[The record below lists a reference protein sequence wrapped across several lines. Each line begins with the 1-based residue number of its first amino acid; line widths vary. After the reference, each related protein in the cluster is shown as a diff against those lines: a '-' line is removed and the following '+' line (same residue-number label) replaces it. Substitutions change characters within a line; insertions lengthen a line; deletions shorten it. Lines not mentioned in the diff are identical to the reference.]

1 VSWIEWLLW
10 AVAIGCI
17 ILVVIF
23 LFIVITNA
31 KEEERVKRQAFLK
44 SKKQQERAEKKERDA
59 KEALKIAEEQ
69 EEWMLNLIHEEKL
82 KTISLLQQKNQKIS
96 QEIESLR
103 YIVSGLS
110 IFDDDFLEQQ
120 PKILEYIN
128 EVIDEGRA

>member
-10 AVAIGCI
+10 AVAIGCN

-31 KEEERVKRQAFLK
+31 KEEERVQRQAFLK
-44 SKKQQERAEKKERDA
+44 SNKQQERAEKKERDA